1 MDNSGMTPW
10 KNRYMV
16 FALMEWLNYHHL
28 LYFWIVAREGSVTRA
43 AAELRLGQP
52 TISAQIRTLEESLGE
67 KLFTRVGRNL
77 ALTDVGR
84 LVFRFADEIFS
95 LGRELLDT
103 LKDRPTG
110 RPLRFSVGIADVVPK
125 LIAYRLLQPAFD
137 VGEPVRV
144 ICREDK
150 PDRLLAELAVYGLDL
165 VLADAPLG
173 STVKV
178 RAFNHLLGECGLTF
192 FGTRRLARAYR
203 RGFPRSLAGAPLL
216 LPTDNT
222 ALRRSLEQW
231 FDAEGIR
238 PLVIGEFEDS
248 ALLNVFGRA
257 GLGIFPAP
265 SAIEK
270 ATRQQYGV
278 EPIGRIDAVQA
289 RFYAISVERRL
300 KHPAV
305 VAIVEAARRRVFG

>member
-1 MDNSGMTPW
+1 
-10 KNRYMV
+10 
-16 FALMEWLNYHHL
+16 MEWLNYHHL
-28 LYFWIVAREGSVTRA
+28 LYFWVVAREGSVTRA

-52 TISAQIRTLEESLGE
+52 TVSAQIRTLEATLGE
-67 KLFTRVGRNL
+67 KLFIRVGRNL
-77 ALTDVGR
+77 ALTDAGR
-84 LVFRFADEIFS
+84 VAFRFA
-95 LGRELLDT
+95 
-103 LKDRPTG
+103 
-110 RPLRFSVGIADVVPK
+110 VGIADVVPK
-125 LIAYRLLQPAFD
+125 LIAYRLLQPAFEL
-137 VGEPVRV
+137 GEPVRV
-144 ICREDK
+144 VCREDK
-150 PDRLLAELAVYGLDL
+150 PERLLAELAVYGLDL
-165 VLADAPLG
+165 VLADAPLAP
-173 STVKV
+173 TVRI

-192 FGTRRLARAYR
+192 FGTSRLARAYR

-238 PLVIGEFEDS
+238 PLVTGEFEDS

-270 ATRQQYGV
+270 ETRQQYAV
-278 EPIGRIDAVQA
+278 EPIGRVDAVPA
-289 RFYAISVERRL
+289 RFYAISVERRV

-305 VAIVEAARRRVFG
+305 LAIVEAARRKVFG